1 MKIIVENR
9 IPYIEGVLE
18 PYGTVEY
25 LPAEAITADAVRDAD
40 ALLTRTRTRC
50 DAKLL
55 AGSTVK
61 FVGTATIG
69 TDHIDKDFC
78 REAGIEVANAP
89 GCNAPAVAQYVMG
102 ALTALKGADGL
113 RGRTLGVVGVGHVG
127 RIVAD
132 WGKKLGMNVLEC
144 DPPRHRDE
152 GGRHWVTLDEIA
164 ERADFITFHTPLTR
178 GGTDRTWHL
187 ADGKF
192 FDQLGR
198 QPVIVNAARGAVV
211 DTEALLA
218 AREAGLTGE
227 LVIDCWEGEPDVN
240 RRLLDVADVATPH
253 IAGYSREGKVRATA
267 MVVDALAEKFG
278 LPMRYR
284 LDSAP
289 FAVAEGAAENVTAK
303 GIAESYDPRADRLP
317 LSDVYVP
324 EAFEAMR
331 NNYALR
337 PEYRGE

>member
-1 MKIIVENR
+1 M
-9 IPYIEGVLE
+9 
-18 PYGTVEY
+18 
-25 LPAEAITADAVRDAD
+25 
-40 ALLTRTRTRC
+40 
-50 DAKLL
+50 
-55 AGSTVK
+55 
-61 FVGTATIG
+61 
-69 TDHIDKDFC
+69 
-78 REAGIEVANAP
+78 
-89 GCNAPAVAQYVMG
+89 
-102 ALTALKGADGL
+102 
-113 RGRTLGVVGVGHVG
+113 
-127 RIVAD
+127 
-132 WGKKLGMNVLEC
+132 
-144 DPPRHRDE
+144 
-152 GGRHWVTLDEIA
+152 
-164 ERADFITFHTPLTR
+164 
-178 GGTDRTWHL
+178 
-187 ADGKF
+187 
-192 FDQLGR
+192 
-198 QPVIVNAARGAVV
+198 IVNAARGAVV

-284 LDSAP
+284 RASAP
-289 FAVAEGAAENVTAK
+289 VAVAEGAAEKVTAK